1 MTDALDRGFRLDDRL
16 VEPTLCRISGPAG
29 EVRVEPRAMEVLV
42 ALARSAGKT
51 VGRDELIEAVWK
63 HPHVTDDVLSRCI
76 SMLRQALG
84 DDKARPRYVET
95 IPKRGYRLIM
105 PVKPGVAADAADA
118 ADAAISLAVLP
129 FLNLSGDPGEEH
141 IADGVTELL
150 ITHLALMPALRV
162 ISRTSAMHY
171 KGTRARLTE
180 IARELDVSRIVEGSV
195 LRSGRQMQVVVQ
207 LIDPA
212 TDMHLFTRTYTREL
226 TDLLKLQ
233 NEIVWQVAEEIGAVL
248 RPGER
253 SHPPSVRQL
262 NEDATQAYLRA
273 RYFWAQRTPDGFD
286 KAIREYEA
294 CLSLEP
300 EFSPA
305 YAGLADTLI
314 IIALHGLRAPS
325 APFARARELVD
336 KALALDSRSA
346 EALCARGGVAL
357 FHEWDFDAAEGLF
370 RRALEINPSHDVARL
385 GLGDALM
392 YQRDFDAGLREL
404 HTALRVNPFDL
415 GLQMNLGDFLLWARR
430 PVEGIAQL
438 QRTLDMGSHFW
449 PARFALAEALA
460 SLGDR
465 DAALRELARAIADA
479 PAGRMTRSRAFVHA
493 TLDDRETA
501 LALLREMEVRRAQ
514 SYAPA
519 ADIGLGYAA
528 LGDTDQAL
536 RWIDAA
542 IDERSPRILNLGINS
557 GYDRI
562 RGDRRFAE
570 RLARIGLTR

>member
-16 VEPTLCRISGPAG
+16 VEPSLCRISGPAG
-29 EVRVEPRAMEVLV
+29 EVRVEPRAMEVLM
-42 ALARSAGKT
+42 ALARSAGQT

-76 SMLRQALG
+76 SMLRVALG
-84 DDKARPRYVET
+84 DDKARPRFVET

-105 PVKPGVAADAADA
+105 PVKPIAAAAA
-118 ADAAISLAVLP
+118 ASSPISLAVLP

-195 LRSGRQMQVVVQ
+195 LRSGRQVQVVVQ

-233 NEIVWQVAEEIGAVL
+233 NEIVWQVAEEIGTVL
-248 RPGER
+248 RPA
-253 SHPPSVRQL
+253 SPSQPPSARQL

-273 RYFWAQRTPDGFD
+273 RHFWAQRTPASFD

-300 EFSPA
+300 DFAPA

-314 IIALHGLRAPS
+314 IIALYGLRAPS
-325 APFARARELVD
+325 ALFARARELVD
-336 KALALDSRSA
+336 QALALDGRSA

-392 YQRDFDAGLREL
+392 YRRDFDRGLREL
-404 HTALRVNPFDL
+404 HAALRVNPFDL
-415 GLQMNLGDFLLWARR
+415 GLQMNLGDFLLWAGR
-430 PVEGIAQL
+430 PTKGIAQL
-438 QRTLDMGSHFW
+438 RRTLDMGTHFW

-460 SLGDR
+460 TLGDR
-465 DAALRELARAIADA
+465 DAATHELERAIADA
-479 PAGRMTRSRAFVHA
+479 PPGRMTRSRAFVHA
-493 TLDDRETA
+493 MLDDREPA
-501 LALLREMEVRRAQ
+501 LALLREMEASRTQ

-519 ADIGLGYAA
+519 ADIALGYAA
-528 LGDTDQAL
+528 LGDADQAL
-536 RWIDAA
+536 LWIDAA
-542 IDERSPRILNLGINS
+542 IDERSPRILNLAIS
-557 GYDRI
+557 PGYDRI
-562 RGDRRFAE
+562 RGDRRLAE
-570 RLARIGLTR
+570 RMARIGLTR